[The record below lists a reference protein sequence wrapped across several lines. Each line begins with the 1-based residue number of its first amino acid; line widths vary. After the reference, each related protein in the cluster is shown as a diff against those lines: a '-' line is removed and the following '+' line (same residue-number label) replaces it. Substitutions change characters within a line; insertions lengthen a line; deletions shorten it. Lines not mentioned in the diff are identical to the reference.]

1 MCQGIFFECVFLVGT
16 RCAEGIMACG
26 HSRRFNRSNTW
37 PHRPALYHL
46 SRKLLPTGRRP
57 HMALSRHRLT
67 SAFPPL
73 LAEQRTSEFLNGPCP
88 AHLATP

>member
-16 RCAEGIMACG
+16 RFAEGIMACG

-57 HMALSRHRLT
+57 HMALSWSVIRLVM
-67 SAFPPL
+67 SAL
-73 LAEQRTSEFLNGPCP
+73 TQDGSR
-88 AHLATP
+88 